1 MEKPMKIAMKAVL
14 PVLPALLTS
23 VLAGGLLAPSTA
35 AAQAATSSAAATSP
49 NPTAAI
55 QALRKRLPEQ
65 IVKEGQIVAVNHGSF
80 PPYLIAQST
89 SSVIGASA
97 ELAEAVG
104 QIWGVKVNHQAVSGL
119 SAILIGIKSGRYTL
133 AFGPIGDYPERQASV
148 DFIDFVEES
157 VAFAVRQGNPRA
169 LRSIKDTCGLRIAVM
184 GGGSAEKVINQ
195 HSAACVRQ
203 GLAPVTV
210 QIYGDQPTALLSVR
224 SDRADGFFSSHAPL
238 KYFVK
243 KTREQA
249 GAGGPPAALELAG
262 VGAANGFGRIYQG
275 AIVPKGSA
283 LGPVLLDT
291 LRLLFENGTY
301 ERIMKKWDLQEH
313 LLPAPGFNLAREGAQ

>member
-1 MEKPMKIAMKAVL
+1 MKK
-14 PVLPALLTS
+14 TS
-23 VLAGGLLAPSTA
+23 QAARTAWTGLLALTLLCPLA
-35 AAQAATSSAAATSP
+35 VAAQEAD
-49 NPTAAI
+49 NPAY

-65 IVKEGQIVAVNHGSF
+65 IRKEGQIVAVNHGSF

-89 SSVIGASA
+89 SSVQGASA
-97 ELAEAVG
+97 ELAEAVA
-104 QIWGVKVNHQAVSGL
+104 QIWGVKIAHQSVSGL

-157 VAFAVRQGNPRA
+157 VAFAVQKGNPQTIK
-169 LRSIKDTCGLRIAVM
+169 SIKDTCGKRIAVM

-195 HSAACVRQ
+195 FSTGCVKQ
-203 GLAPVTV
+203 GQPSVTV
-210 QIYGDQPTALLSVR
+210 QIYNDQPTALLSVR

-243 KTREQA
+243 KTHGQP
-249 GAGGPPAALELAG
+249 GQLELAG
-262 VGAANGFGRIYQG
+262 VGAGNGFGRIYQG
-275 AIVPKGSA
+275 AIVPKGSE

-291 LRLLFENGTY
+291 MRLLFENGTY
-301 ERIMKKWDLQEH
+301 ERIMKKWELQEH
-313 LLPAPGFNLAREGAQ
+313 LLKAPGLNLAKESPQ

>member
-1 MEKPMKIAMKAVL
+1 MKTTY
-14 PVLPALLTS
+14 PALLAFLST
-23 VLAGGLLAPSTA
+23 LPAACLLAPLTVLAQATPSVKANDVSQTA
-35 AAQAATSSAAATSP
+35 AY
-49 NPTAAI
+49 

-89 SSVIGASA
+89 STVTGASA
-97 ELAEAVG
+97 DLAEAVG
-104 QIWGVKVNHQAVSGL
+104 QVWGVKVTHQAVNGL

-157 VAFAVRQGNPRA
+157 VAFAVQKGNPRA
-169 LRSIKDTCGLRIAVM
+169 LNSMKDACGLRIAVM

-195 HSAACVRQ
+195 HSATCVKQ

-249 GAGGPPAALELAG
+249 GPGGQTGALELAG
-262 VGAANGFGRIYQG
+262 VGAGNGFGRIYQG

-291 LRLLFENGTY
+291 MRLLFESGTY
-301 ERIMKKWDLQEH
+301 QRIMKKWELQEH
-313 LLPAPGFNLAREGAQ
+313 MLQAPGFNLAKENAQ